1 MESCQRG
8 FLPHRA
14 PTTTSNSVGPLGGKV
29 ADLSPGEGEK
39 ILKFGGEFI
48 QGRGKAGG
56 AGETI
61 IGA

>member
-1 MESCQRG
+1 M
-8 FLPHRA
+8 
-14 PTTTSNSVGPLGGKV
+14 GGKV